1 MDIHAYTQRAR
12 AVIQSAQTDALT
24 RDHQQIVPA
33 HIMTAL
39 LSEKGGLPASL
50 LQMAGVN
57 GDTLKREV
65 EAALSKLP
73 QVQGGSSLSLS
84 SQAAKIFANSE
95 KAAKTAGDAFV
106 TLERLTLA
114 AVLNADKALSAALT
128 AAGVDK
134 DRLTEAIKSVRKDG
148 PVTSDAAEDQYDA
161 LTKYARDLTD
171 AARKGKLDPVIG
183 RDEEIRRTMQSV
195 SPALVKPPLLKAL
208 PIAL

>member
-1 MDIHAYTQRAR
+1 M
-12 AVIQSAQTDALT
+12 
-24 RDHQQIVPA
+24 
-33 HIMTAL
+33 L
-39 LSEKGGLPASL
+39 LL
-50 LQMAGVN
+50 
-57 GDTLKREV
+57 
-65 EAALSKLP
+65 
-73 QVQGGSSLSLS
+73 
-84 SQAAKIFANSE
+84 
-95 KAAKTAGDAFV
+95 GDAFV

-183 RDEEIRRTMQSV
+183 RDEEIRR
-195 SPALVKPPLLKAL
+195 
-208 PIAL
+208 